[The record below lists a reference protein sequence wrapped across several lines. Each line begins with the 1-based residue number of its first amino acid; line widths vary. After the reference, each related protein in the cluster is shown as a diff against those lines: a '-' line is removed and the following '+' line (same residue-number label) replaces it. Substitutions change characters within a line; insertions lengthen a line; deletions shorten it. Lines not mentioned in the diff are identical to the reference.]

1 MANNC
6 FYMLRAV
13 SNNKAALDRLVSI
26 MKYEDPWYYIYR
38 VFSAESDIECEEPH
52 GLFSRVISGDVAWS
66 AKLWVHDELS
76 SSSPY
81 CSETD
86 RQYKTLTELCKMLNF
101 AVEIYTKETGL
112 EFQEHYIVD
121 NLGNILVSERADW
134 GEEYDDDDEDLAEPI
149 GEWGGF
155 EDWGDWTDGIF
166 KERKE

>member
-6 FYMLRAV
+6 FYILRAV
-13 SNNKAALDRLVSI
+13 SDKKARLDRLVSI
-26 MKYEDPWYYIYR
+26 MKYEDPWFYIYR
-38 VFSAESDIECEEPH
+38 VFSAEADFECEEED

-66 AKLWVHDELS
+66 ARLWVHDEAS
-76 SSSPY
+76 FYNPKI
-81 CSETD
+81 D
-86 RQYKTLTELCKMLNF
+86 GQYKTLTELCKMLNI

-121 NLGNILVSERADW
+121 NLGNILVSERANW
-134 GEEYDDDDEDLAEPI
+134 SEEYADDDEDCLEPI

-155 EDWGDWTDGIF
+155 EGWGDWTDDIF